1 MENRRFVR
9 VMVLTWAA
17 LLGLVIPMAH
27 ANGTEDY
34 TKKMAKRL
42 TPSAQRLLVSARN
55 FMDKK
60 ENSRAIDL
68 IRADTKRQ
76 PPTSGSSTA
85 ACTHPLVCLA
95 LGNSYLMIPDYPHAE
110 SAYLAALA
118 LAPDFLDARI
128 NLAKVYS
135 DTSRFDKAAQAFL
148 TAYEL
153 SHPGQADYLYY
164 SAVMALAN
172 GRAQTA
178 IRHFERLFAAHPDQ
192 VTRQWK
198 ENFANALMTAG
209 QWKRALPLVREL
221 AARGTG
227 KEKIR
232 WQETL
237 LQIYLQTNDLKQAL
251 SYATGLSRQDCTVA
265 RWWKALVHIQLSLGH
280 YSRALDDL
288 IVYGFLSPLTQ
299 EEKKLFADLSLQ
311 LEIPARAVHMY
322 ESILAETRDNEVD
335 AKGKKQM
342 IQRLVAAY
350 RQLGKSDQALAL
362 LDRFDPNASDPE
374 LLLLKGDLLYEAKAF
389 ESANKAYCR
398 AARSDCPRKGQ
409 AWLMAGYAAWQHND
423 MNASRSAFEKAARF
437 KRHRKDAMAAMA
449 QLERTTQM

>member
-1 MENRRFVR
+1 MI
-9 VMVLTWAA
+9 LTLAA
-17 LLGLVIPMAH
+17 FLGLVIPMAH
-27 ANGTEDY
+27 ANGTEDH
-34 TKKMAKRL
+34 TKKLAERL
-42 TPSAQRLLVSARN
+42 TPSAQRLLITVRN
-55 FMDKK
+55 LMDQK
-60 ENSRAIDL
+60 EYSRAIEL
-68 IRADTKRQ
+68 IRADTRKET
-76 PPTSGSSTA
+76 PTSGSATA

-95 LGNSYLMIPDYPHAE
+95 LGNSYLMISDYSGAE

-192 VTRQWK
+192 VTRQWQ
-198 ENFANALMTAG
+198 ENYANALMTEG
-209 QWKRALPLVREL
+209 RWKQALPLVRNL
-221 AARGTG
+221 AATG
-227 KEKIR
+227 PEKIR

-237 LQIYLQTNDLKQAL
+237 LQIYLQTDDLKQAL
-251 SYATGLSRQDCTVA
+251 SYAKSLSRQDCTVA
-265 RWWKALVHIQLSLGH
+265 KWWKALVHINLSLGD
-280 YSRALDDL
+280 YARALDNL
-288 IVYGFLSPLTQ
+288 IVYGFLSPQTR

-311 LEIPARAVHMY
+311 LEIPIRAVHIY
-322 ESILAETRDNEVD
+322 ESLLAETRDDPD
-335 AKGKKQM
+335 AKGQKQI

-350 RQLGKSDQALAL
+350 RQLGKPEQALAVL
-362 LDRFDPNASDPE
+362 NRFDPKASNPE
-374 LLLLKGDLLYEAKAF
+374 LLLLKGDLLYETKAF

-423 MNASRSAFEKAARF
+423 MNASRSAFENAARF
-437 KRHRKDAMAAMA
+437 KRHRKDALAAMA
-449 QLERTTQM
+449 QMERTKQM